1 MAGNLPAIARWLGWV
16 RIAYTIGD
24 TVFSRELPMKWL
36 GYGIGLL
43 IAGVALFFGMIYAAS
58 ELGGE
63 VVVLH
68 RKAADG
74 STSRVRLWIVEDSGR
89 AWIEH
94 GAADSEWMM
103 RLEDDPEITLERRGQ
118 VNRYRAHID
127 PGAHARYHA
136 LRRQDYGVADQI
148 VAWVSGDAETCAA
161 VPVQIYLMP

>member
-1 MAGNLPAIARWLGWV
+1 M
-16 RIAYTIGD
+16 
-24 TVFSRELPMKWL
+24 FSKELPMKWL

-43 IAGVALFFGMIYAAS
+43 IAGVALFFGLIYAAS

-74 STSRVRLWIVEDSGR
+74 STTRVRLWIVEDGER
-89 AWIEH
+89 TWIEH
-94 GAADSEWMM
+94 GAPDAAWMTM
-103 RLEDDPEITLERRGQ
+103 LAEDPEITLERHGQ

-136 LRRQDYGVADQI
+136 LRREDYGVADQI
-148 VAWVSGDAETCAA
+148 VAWVSGDVNECEG
-161 VPVQIYLMP
+161 VPVRIALVQ

>member
-1 MAGNLPAIARWLGWV
+1 
-16 RIAYTIGD
+16 
-24 TVFSRELPMKWL
+24 MKWL

-43 IAGVALFFGMIYAAS
+43 IVGVALFFGIIYAAS

-74 STSRVRLWIVEDSGR
+74 TTSPVRLWIVEDGER
-89 AWIEH
+89 TWIEH
-94 GAADSEWMM
+94 GAPDANWMTILADE
-103 RLEDDPEITLERRGQ
+103 PEITLERNGQ

-127 PGAHARYHA
+127 PGAHALYHA

-148 VAWVSGDAETCAA
+148 VEWVSGDAETCTAI
-161 VPVQIYLMP
+161 PVQIQLMP